1 MNQIRNGGV
10 GSVANLRIDTT
21 LTLHLSEVS

>member
-1 MNQIRNGGV
+1 MNEMRNGVV
-10 GSVANLRIDTT
+10 GSEPNLRINTT